1 MKKIIALLLAGMMA
15 LSLAACG
22 SSSSS
27 SAPAGGNDAA
37 DAAVTEE
44 TAEEVEATE
53 AAPAEE
59 AEAAGTQAPAAD
71 AEIVTVAE
79 GELHMATNAAFPPYE
94 MVSDGE
100 GFATDAAGQV
110 HFEGIDVEVAAK
122 IAEKLGLTLII
133 DDMEFGSVITSVQ
146 SGKAD
151 MAMAGLTVTE
161 ERMQNVDF
169 TDSYATGVQVIIVP
183 EDSDIASVDDLAN
196 DKMIGVQDGTT
207 GYIYCSDTV
216 ENGGYGEDHVTSYPN
231 GAMAIEALKAG
242 KVDAVVI
249 DNEPAKQFVAVN
261 EGLKILDT
269 EYIIENYAI
278 GISKENPG
286 LRDAVNNAL
295 NELISDGTVQQ
306 IVDKYI
312 TAGE

>member
-1 MKKIIALLLAGMMA
+1 MKKYAAILLAGMMA

-22 SSSSS
+22 GSS
-27 SAPAGGNDAA
+27 SASSAK
-37 DAAVTEE
+37 E
-44 TAEEVEATE
+44 E
-53 AAPAEE
+53 AAPAEAEAVTEE
-59 AEAAGTQAPAAD
+59 AEAEAGEAVTTEAAA
-71 AEIVTVAE
+71 AETAAELTTVSE

-94 MVSDGE
+94 MTSDGE
-100 GFATDAAGQV
+100 GYDGY
-110 HFEGIDVEVAAK
+110 EGIDVEVAAK
-122 IAEKLGLTLII
+122 IAEKLGLKLVI

-161 ERMQNVDF
+161 ERKQNVDF
-169 TDSYATGVQVIIVP
+169 TDSYATGVQVVIVP
-183 EDSDIASVDDLAN
+183 EDSDIATVDDLAN

-216 ENGGYGEDHVTSYPN
+216 ENGGYGEDHVTSYTN

-269 EYIIENYAI
+269 EYIVENYAI
-278 GISKENPG
+278 GISKDNPA
-286 LRDAVNNAL
+286 LCEAVNKAL
-295 NELISDGTVQQ
+295 NELIDDGTVKQ

-312 TAGE
+312 NAGE

>member
-1 MKKIIALLLAGMMA
+1 MKKYAAILLAGMMA

-22 SSSSS
+22 GSS
-27 SAPAGGNDAA
+27 SANSAKEDAA
-37 DAAVTEE
+37 PAEAEAVTEE
-44 TAEEVEATE
+44 AEAEAGEAVTTE
-53 AAPAEE
+53 AAAAETA
-59 AEAAGTQAPAAD
+59 AELT
-71 AEIVTVAE
+71 TVSE

-94 MVSDGE
+94 MTSDGE
-100 GFATDAAGQV
+100 GYDGY
-110 HFEGIDVEVAAK
+110 EGIDVEVAAK
-122 IAEKLGLTLII
+122 IAEKLGLKLVI

-161 ERMQNVDF
+161 ERKQNVDF
-169 TDSYATGVQVIIVP
+169 TDSYATGVQVVIVP

-196 DKMIGVQDGTT
+196 DKMIGCQDGTT

-216 ENGGYGEDHVTSYPN
+216 ENGGYGEDHVTSYTN

-269 EYIIENYAI
+269 EYIVENYAI
-278 GISKENPG
+278 GISKDNPA
-286 LRDAVNNAL
+286 LCEAVNKAL
-295 NELISDGTVQQ
+295 NELIDDGTVKQ
-306 IVDKYI
+306 IIDKYI
-312 TAGE
+312 NAGE

>member
-1 MKKIIALLLAGMMA
+1 MKKYFALLLAGVMA

-22 SSSSS
+22 GSS
-27 SAPAGGNDAA
+27 SAPAAPA
-37 DAAVTEE
+37 ETQKEE
-44 TAEEVEATE
+44 TAAE
-53 AAPAEE
+53 APAEE
-59 AEAAGTQAPAAD
+59 TPAAEEAA
-71 AEIVTVAE
+71 AEIKTVEA
-79 GELHMATNAAFPPYE
+79 GKLHMATNAAFPPYE
-94 MVSDGE
+94 MISDNG
-100 GFATDAAGQV
+100 G
-110 HFEGIDVEVAAK
+110 FEGIDVE
-122 IAEKLGLTLII
+122 IATLIAQKLGLELVV

-146 SGKAD
+146 GGKSD
-151 MAMAGLTVTE
+151 IAMAGLTVTE
-161 ERMQNVDF
+161 ERKQNVDF
-169 TDSYATGVQVIIVP
+169 TDSYATGVQVVIVP

-196 DKMIGVQDGTT
+196 DKMIGCQDGTT

-216 ENGGYGEDHVTSYPN
+216 ENGGYGEDHVTSYTN

-278 GISKENPG
+278 GISKDNPA
-286 LRDAVNNAL
+286 LCEAVNKAL
-295 NELISDGTVQQ
+295 TELIADGTVQQ

-312 TAGE
+312 NAGE